1 MLVEAGAPG
10 HMASLEQSQD
20 LNLLYP
26 RLWSTTPGS
35 FWELKDSPKCP
46 RGVWKLSHLPP
57 PPTAPRVLLQVGGE
71 LEENPAPRPRI
82 AFFSGSTPNRVS
94 PASSLPVG
102 ASGYRDREGR

>member
-57 PPTAPRVLLQVGGE
+57 PPLPPGSCCKLVG
-71 LEENPAPRPRI
+71 
-82 AFFSGSTPNRVS
+82 S
-94 PASSLPVG
+94 
-102 ASGYRDREGR
+102 